1 VIVSGLP
8 RPGCDSANEEQVGEK
23 RTAPARSLRRGR
35 VWARVRRPL
44 LALAQ
49 VPLVVVVAVG
59 AGGCRHAETAT
70 PTGASSAGRIVVDR
84 SIGPVSIGIARQRVV
99 RLLGPPDTS
108 IAVRSTTR
116 EPGTLARY
124 GSHGADLSI
133 VYDSRGRVASIET
146 YSPRYRTSTGV
157 GPGAPLAR
165 GSRLPGFRRN
175 SCDLGYWNAGG
186 RTGRRAVVTVFTP
199 NGGLVDSVLITQ
211 LRFDTNCAQAG
222 RGLEPRPN
230 VVLDRSIGGVSLGMI
245 ERTVVKRLGDPVT
258 TRRARVG
265 PGAVG
270 RLARYVVAGA
280 PFLVTYDSARHVVSL
295 RAFSRFFFTPAGI
308 GPGSPRSF
316 VAALRRFAR
325 DPCKIGFWN
334 GTARGSPA
342 RPVTVFP
349 LRNGVVASVL
359 ITERRLFTRCRP

>member
-59 AGGCRHAETAT
+59 AAGCRHAETAT

-84 SIGPVSIGIARQRVV
+84 SIGPISIGIARQRVV

-258 TRRARVG
+258 TRRARSG
-265 PGAVG
+265 DSHGTSLRERRFSSPMTPPDTSCRFAPSRGSFSPRQGSDRDRRG
-270 RLARYVVAGA
+270 RSSRHCAGSPEIRARSASGTGRRVARPLARSRSSRYA
-280 PFLVTYDSARHVVSL
+280 TVSS
-295 RAFSRFFFTPAGI
+295 RAS
-308 GPGSPRSF
+308 
-316 VAALRRFAR
+316 
-325 DPCKIGFWN
+325 
-334 GTARGSPA
+334 
-342 RPVTVFP
+342 
-349 LRNGVVASVL
+349 
-359 ITERRLFTRCRP
+359 